1 MDKRI
6 WNKKLYQA
14 SHLII
19 LICHT
24 VFAMFLTGDA
34 FLMHWELWPMVLVG
48 VGVVTCWL
56 VHIRRQFDD
65 VTRLWYY
72 WIVIM
77 LTYFYYGIHPACL
90 FNLAPIMIVLCI
102 VATMTGIRGFIYACH
117 FTFIGTMMYCLFEYF
132 SDGGEITTHF
142 IIRLSLHV
150 VLVLVTG
157 FFNGIVISRW
167 SLMIEETQEELDS
180 MKQSAE
186 RLDDFL
192 ANASHEIR
200 TPINAVM
207 GLTGVCLERH
217 KGDEDER
224 ELMGVMQAGQRMS
237 DQVSDILD
245 YSEIDSGK
253 VILAEEDYMIS
264 SLLSDV
270 VTSLKPYMRNDV
282 ELVLD
287 IDPSIPSIMKGDIYK
302 LKRIMWHLITNSLK
316 YTKDGGVYVH
326 MTTMEMEYGANLCLD
341 VYDTGIGMKQEE
353 ITRMFDRFYQADSGR
368 SRTDAGLGLGLPVV
382 QGFVRLMG
390 GFITVESELNIG
402 TKVHVCIPQSVVDG
416 NSCMTVKDREHVT
429 LAAYFSFN
437 KYPIPDVRQY
447 YNSMITNIVKGMGVG
462 LHGVDNMENLKKVME
477 SFRISHVFIGM
488 KEYETDIAYIE
499 KLAKQV
505 PVYLTADP
513 DYELP
518 ENSNVRFF
526 EKPLYCFPIIRA
538 LNEDS
543 VNRGED
549 KPGKMR
555 CKGVRV
561 LVVDDEPMN
570 LKVADRILSG
580 YGMVVDTADSGIE
593 GVMMC
598 RENTYDVVFMDHMT
612 PGMDG
617 VEAAKRI
624 RAEAQNRKSMSIVA
638 FTANLVSTAREM
650 FVREGF
656 DGFVGKPIDLTE
668 LERTLRKVLPT
679 SYISYSDA
687 PLKPVARTFIRP
699 KTSDRSEKNDVPTI
713 KENIATVESSDTDT
727 AAATVERQSGTDT
740 AMDSRSDHQTT
751 AASIEDRSEQ
761 MDVDTQDLSENS
773 LYPVLRSHGI
783 DTKTGLDYCQDD
795 DDLYMAILSDFAGKE
810 PGNIAYMD
818 ECLREGRTTDYEIRV
833 HAIKG
838 TSRLLGAKDLADRLQ
853 SLEDLASAGR
863 ASELRDAHDAVM
875 HVYSDLA
882 HLISDSI

>member
-1 MDKRI
+1 MGKRI
-6 WNKKLYQA
+6 WNKKLYQT

-34 FLMHWELWPMVLVG
+34 VLMHWELWPMLLVG

-56 VHIRRQFDD
+56 VHIQRQFDD

-77 LTYFYYGIHPACL
+77 LTYFYYGVHPACL

-102 VATMTGIRGFIYACH
+102 VATMTGIRGFIYVCH
-117 FTFIGTMMYCLFEYF
+117 FTFIGTMVYCLVEYF
-132 SDGGEITTHF
+132 SDGGELTTHF

-150 VLVLVTG
+150 VLVLITG
-157 FFNGIVISRW
+157 VFNGIVISRW
-167 SLMIEETQEELDS
+167 SLMMEESQKELDGL
-180 MKQSAE
+180 KQSAD

-217 KGDEDER
+217 IGDEDER

-253 VILAEEDYMIS
+253 VTLAEEDYMIS

-282 ELVLD
+282 EMVLD

-326 MTTMEMEYGANLCLD
+326 MTATEMEYGANLCMD

-353 ITRMFDRFYQADSGR
+353 ISRMFDRFYQADSGR

-402 TKVHVCIPQSVVDG
+402 TKIHVCIPQSVVDG

-477 SFRISHVFIGM
+477 SFSISHVFIGM

-499 KLAKQV
+499 NLAKRV

-518 ENSNVRFF
+518 ENSNVIFF

-543 VNRGED
+543 ADRSEE

-555 CKGVRV
+555 CMGVRV

-580 YGMVVDTADSGIE
+580 YGMVVETADSGIE
-593 GVMMC
+593 AVMMC
-598 RENTYDVVFMDHMT
+598 RENTYDVVFMDHMM

-656 DGFVGKPIDLTE
+656 EGFVGKPIDLTE
-668 LERTLRKVLPT
+668 LERTLRKVLPA

-687 PLKPVARTFIRP
+687 PLKPVTRRFIRP
-699 KTSDRSEKNDVPTI
+699 
-713 KENIATVESSDTDT
+713 
-727 AAATVERQSGTDT
+727 ERSGTDET
-740 AMDSRSDHQTT
+740 TDNRSNHRTVS
-751 AASIEDRSEQ
+751 APAEDRFDRQET
-761 MDVDTQDLSENS
+761 DTQEPSDRQEADTQELSES
-773 LYPVLRSHGI
+773 GLYSVLRDHGI
-783 DTKTGLDYCQDD
+783 DTETGLDYCQDD
-795 DDLYMAILSDFAGKE
+795 DDLYMAILTDFAEKE

-818 ECLREGRTTDYEIRV
+818 ECLREDRTTDYEIRV

-853 SLEDLASAGR
+853 TLEDLANTGQ

-875 HVYSDLA
+875 HAYSDLA

>member
-24 VFAMFLTGDA
+24 IFAMFLTGDA

-48 VGVVTCWL
+48 VGVVTCWV
-56 VHIRRQFDD
+56 VHIQRQFDD

-77 LTYFYYGIHPACL
+77 LTYFYYGIHPTCL

-102 VATMTGIRGFIYACH
+102 VATMTGIRGFIYVSH
-117 FTFIGTMMYCLFEYF
+117 FTFIGTMAYCLVEYF
-132 SDGGEITTHF
+132 SDGGELSTHF
-142 IIRLSLHV
+142 IIRLLLHV

-157 FFNGIVISRW
+157 IFNGIVISRW

-237 DQVSDILD
+237 NQVSDILD

-253 VILAEEDYMIS
+253 VTLAEEDYMIS

-270 VTSLKPYMRNDV
+270 VTSLKPYMKNDV

-287 IDPSIPSIMKGDIYK
+287 IDPAIPSIMKGDIYK

-326 MTTMEMEYGANLCLD
+326 MTAMEMEYGANLCLD
-341 VYDTGIGMKQEE
+341 VCDTGIGMRQEE
-353 ITRMFDRFYQADSGR
+353 MARVFDRFYQADSGR

-390 GFITVESELNIG
+390 GFITVESELNTG
-402 TKVHVCIPQSVVDG
+402 TRVHICIPQKVVDEG
-416 NSCMTVKDREHVT
+416 SCMSVKNRDQVT

-437 KYPIPDVRQY
+437 KYHIPDVRQY
-447 YNSMITNIVKGMGVG
+447 YNSMITNVVKGMGVK
-462 LHGVDNMENLKKVME
+462 LHGVDNMENLKKVIE
-477 SFRISHVFIGM
+477 SFRITHVFIGM

-499 KLAKQV
+499 NLAKQV

-538 LNEDS
+538 LNEDG
-543 VNRGED
+543 VGDEE

-555 CKGVRV
+555 CMGVKV

-570 LKVADRILSG
+570 LKVADRILSR
-580 YGMVVDTADSGIE
+580 YGMEVDTADSGAE
-593 GVMMC
+593 AVMMC
-598 RENTYDVVFMDHMT
+598 RENTYDVVFMDHMM

-668 LERTLRKVLPT
+668 LERTLRKVLPA

-687 PLKPVARTFIRP
+687 PLKPVTRTFIRP
-699 KTSDRSEKNDVPTI
+699 EQTDGSKKKDVPT
-713 KENIATVESSDTDT
+713 TTDN
-727 AAATVERQSGTDT
+727 
-740 AMDSRSDHQTT
+740 RSDHHTVS
-751 AASIEDRSEQ
+751 APAEDRPERQ
-761 MDVDTQDLSENS
+761 EADTQGPSERQEADTQEQPES
-773 LYPVLRSHGI
+773 GLYAVLRDHGI

-795 DDLYMAILSDFAGKE
+795 DDLYMAILTDFAEKE

-838 TSRLLGAKDLADRLQ
+838 TSRLLGAKELADKLQ
-853 SLEDLASAGR
+853 TLEDLASSGQ

-875 HVYSDLA
+875 HEYSDLA
-882 HLISDSI
+882 HLISDSE